1 MWTILL
7 IPALSHAGRRTGAGA
22 LQRWRL
28 ARSVSACE
36 LRGAMLGCSCMLRG
50 AMLVCPGMWRGVML
64 VCDYSLICENAWKH
78 HLSLRISGPGLRASA
93 IVSDVAS
100 QTLGKECKAFLFLGL
115 NIVGPDFQ
123 GKGRDRSR
131 RVVVAEF
138 EFMESLWRSERL
150 CSPAALRRLGKGYSA
165 VLVRYLS
172 QVFMFLF

>member
-1 MWTILL
+1 VKAMWTILL

-100 QTLGKECKAFLFLGL
+100 QTLY
-115 NIVGPDFQ
+115 
-123 GKGRDRSR
+123 
-131 RVVVAEF
+131 
-138 EFMESLWRSERL
+138 RL
-150 CSPAALRRLGKGYSA
+150 
-165 VLVRYLS
+165 
-172 QVFMFLF
+172 Q